1 MYGTFIYIWVV
12 LGVNEGKYTIEHL
25 GKTAVPFPRFLWR
38 TKVFYS
44 GSHSTN
50 IGKKPV
56 VTTGKWFPTQALAD
70 LKPKH
75 VSSWCLMSRFRSV
88 RVHQTCPYF
97 LQDSLQP
104 TREPFCFFSQ
114 TSWVKIR
121 CLLKVG
127 RWPLLFTET
136 FPVVGRSF
144 FFVPQKM
151 GG

>member
-1 MYGTFIYIWVV
+1 MDRIEDVTMLITSSRWARCMVHFIYIWVV
-12 LGVNEGKYTIEHL
+12 LGVNEGKYTLSIWVRL
-25 GKTAVPFPRFLWR
+25 LWIFVPFPRFLWR

-88 RVHQTCPYF
+88 RVTHQTCPYF

-104 TREPFCFFSQ
+104 TREPFCFF
-114 TSWVKIR
+114 VK
-121 CLLKVG
+121 LPG
-127 RWPLLFTET
+127 
-136 FPVVGRSF
+136 
-144 FFVPQKM
+144 
-151 GG
+151 